1 MVQAQAQTQQT
12 PSTPVPTHE
21 GGGEAE
27 KLKAAAKAMKGKSGV
42 GDKTVLAAYRNDLK
56 TTDIKLSLVRRN
68 RKREGDHHC
77 QRIGGG
83 TAGEKM
89 DCCGGGQKPYY

>member
-1 MVQAQAQTQQT
+1 MEI
-12 PSTPVPTHE
+12 E

-27 KLKAAAKAMKGKSGV
+27 KLKAAAKAMEEERR

-56 TTDIKLSLVRRN
+56 TADIRLSLVRRQ
-68 RKREGDHHC
+68 RKREGNHC

-83 TAGEKM
+83 TAGEKT